1 MKTKNILVTLA
12 AAAMLATG
20 PVLAKSPTIDT
31 SDPGLMTV
39 DGLYPVK
46 HSRLDDAFAKPDFN
60 LSQYAKV
67 RIMQPGIAYRR
78 NSYELSEKQAEKMVR
93 YFNEA
98 LVAQLEKKGYEL
110 VDSVGPDVLL
120 VDANIIDMKI
130 NRPTERTTGRTTIFT
145 ASSGEMTLIG
155 ELRDSRS
162 GELLARFADRQQP
175 RSYWAES
182 TSVREWSDA
191 RRAFNFWAKILAD
204 RLDSFHEEDE

>member
-1 MKTKNILVTLA
+1 MKPDILLIALA
-12 AAAMLATG
+12 AAAILATA
-20 PVLAKSPTIDT
+20 PVLAKKPTIDT
-31 SDPGLMTV
+31 SDPSRMTV

-46 HSRLDDAFAKPDFN
+46 HSRLDNAFAKPDFS
-60 LSQYAKV
+60 LSQYSKV
-67 RIMQPGIAYRR
+67 RIEQPDIAYRR

-98 LVAQLEKKGYEL
+98 LAAQLEKKGYEL
-110 VDSVGPDVLL
+110 VDSTGPDVLL
-120 VDANIIDMKI
+120 VDADIIDMKI
-130 NRPTERTTGRTTIFT
+130 NRPTERSTGRTTIFT

-175 RSYWAES
+175 RSYWAQS

-204 RLDSFHEEDE
+204 RLDAFHEEDE